1 MAQQHYQ
8 RCNTYVPRIELE
20 EGEGGA
26 EQAAPL
32 PENETEIERLLRE
45 GDYVRNIQ
53 EEPLERNTELIMFIH
68 RREGND
74 IVECYT
80 IEDMNNLLE
89 MEANRGDMITLPHT
103 QEQIRRRE
111 YERMF
116 ERGERTFIINEDGIV
131 PVIRDRYFL
140 YGNNDAQERNLE
152 RPRNV
157 ENRERGEEELR
168 RNIMRVLGIGNREI
182 PAVIAEPD
190 AEPAAIAEPD
200 AEPAAIAEPDA
211 EPAAIAEPDVEEA
224 DVAGGRRELVQ
235 RALRV
240 SRHLN
245 RNLSLRENIMQELRN
260 DANNEEIE
268 RIILLVRRLNRNIP
282 REPPEQY
289 LRPGEQDIRIRRA
302 ELLGAIQQQNN
313 EVVDHLVNRGF
324 GDNNS
329 LSSAIFYRNQHAVD
343 ILIERGFGNDNIL
356 ITLFR
361 APIANE
367 ETIRRIQE
375 NIRRRG
381 EVPLTR
387 EVYEQQERR
396 RQEVLN
402 VERERINRIR
412 RDMPRRDGE
421 GLREYNARL
430 REERRNRR

>member
-182 PAVIAEPD
+182 PAV
-190 AEPAAIAEPD
+190 
-200 AEPAAIAEPDA
+200 IAEPDA